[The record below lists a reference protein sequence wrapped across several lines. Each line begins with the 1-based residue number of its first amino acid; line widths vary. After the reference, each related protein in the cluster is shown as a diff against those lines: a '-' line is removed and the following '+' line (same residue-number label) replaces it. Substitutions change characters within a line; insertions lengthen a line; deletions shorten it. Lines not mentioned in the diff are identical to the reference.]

1 MRMVIIIGIIL
12 QIIAAVATIVGG
24 VTAIKNKKLVDF
36 IAGVVA
42 ALYNGLI
49 N

>member
-1 MRMVIIIGIIL
+1 MVIIIGIIL

-42 ALYNGLI
+42 ALGQWELAF
-49 N
+49 